1 MNDPSSDRCFAD
13 IGHEFSDDIHVDIG
27 FDHGFFH
34 HGEAFSHVRFGEFAF
49 APEYLKRGLEA
60 FLE

>member
-1 MNDPSSDRCFAD
+1 VNDAPSDRRFAD
-13 IGHEFSDDIHVDIG
+13 IGHEFSDNIDVDIC

-49 APEYLKRGLEA
+49 AAEYLKRGLEA